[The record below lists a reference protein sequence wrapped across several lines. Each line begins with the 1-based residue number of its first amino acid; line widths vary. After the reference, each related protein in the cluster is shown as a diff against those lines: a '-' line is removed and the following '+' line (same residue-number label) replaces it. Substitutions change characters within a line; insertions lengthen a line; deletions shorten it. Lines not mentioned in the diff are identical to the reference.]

1 MKLLFPKDHFHL
13 NMMSSMEVN
22 LVFWRDFDTN
32 LYKYKSQNI
41 KMANFLNVF
50 INGCPCVPAKEAWQ
64 GFHLHWKIA
73 KINKNM
79 FFKLKVSWL
88 FKKKPIDFIIKFCLN
103 KGIH

>member
-1 MKLLFPKDHFHL
+1 MFDKIVFENMKLLFPKDHFHL

-50 INGCPCVPAKEAWQ
+50 INGCPCVLAKEAWQ

-88 FKKKPIDFIIKFCLN
+88 LKKN
-103 KGIH
+103 RSTTS